1 MRSAVWSI
9 ARAAR
14 PVGAR
19 SALRVQAPPAVAA
32 LHTSAP
38 RRDEEKI
45 RKLLGKEALDKCHEP
60 RAAYVACAHGV
71 C

>member
-1 MRSAVWSI
+1 MSKVNAMSAETKGD
-9 ARAAR
+9 ARDDR
-14 PVGAR
+14 LKGPVHNY
-19 SALRVQAPPAVAA
+19 L
-32 LHTSAP
+32 

-71 C
+71 G